1 MEDFFEGL
9 GRDFKDLTN
18 ALHIPADPAW
28 RPGVDF
34 VLCRDI
40 TGVPTA
46 VYGDQCW
53 DFNPMRLTA
62 TSAPK
67 IRFDNFPE
75 LDSPETVAL
84 VEELRYFLFCLF
96 FYVKSGRLGRLSV
109 EGLYAY
115 SRTLRYAVRFCLS
128 QKNNPLV
135 GGLSL
140 RQLFSTPAYLSAYR
154 LWMDSNSVHNQVR
167 SYTRALILHM
177 AAIGEDR
184 LGFALK
190 GVFSEG
196 FGAQKDT
203 YNQHPIIPTRIY
215 LGVINDLSDSL
226 DLLHSHK
233 DLLEGFLS
241 CFQDLQYGW
250 PEEYQTHRLKSDSFS
265 LRPNLQQAIQIH
277 GLDRLLTGDFQP
289 MAVGRGSV
297 VSRLGVSAVLMRMQW
312 VLKYII
318 HLYTGMRDQE
328 VMRLPYSCLDAE
340 KLSSPTTDET
350 GRVFDSAMVVSI
362 ISTTT
367 KFSGYRRSTAWLATD
382 YVVRAVEVAQAI
394 CRALSLLYRVDYE
407 KMPLFLSPVVILN
420 KSASAKVSTF
430 DETAHRPSFVGK
442 YTLQDNDLAELEASD
457 PSRNFA
463 EDARFRLG
471 ASWRFT
477 SHQFR
482 RSLAFY
488 GSSSGFISLP
498 SLRKQ
503 FKHLTTQ
510 MTRYYANNFDKLK
523 TIFGYYDEEKQDF
536 VLPKNH
542 FLFEYQTG
550 VPLNI
555 AYDLLDHAF
564 GDGSVLFGGVGTY
577 ISNQREKMGSGDI
590 HIAELRSET
599 EKQAKEGKI
608 AYRATLLGGC
618 TTVGKCDSYLLG
630 NAVSCLSCDEGI
642 IEKEKLESAIA
653 DDEALLERLEPG
665 TGEYQVV
672 ESELN
677 GFRKFHQKFISVKA
691 VE

>member
-9 GRDFKDLTN
+9 GGDFTDLSD
-18 ALHIPADPAW
+18 ALSIPVDPVW
-28 RPGVDF
+28 RPESDF
-34 VLCRDI
+34 VLCRDLN
-40 TGVPTA
+40 GVATA
-46 VYGDQCW
+46 VYGGQCW
-53 DFNPMRLTA
+53 DFNPMRL
-62 TSAPK
+62 SAYLVPK
-67 IRFDNFPE
+67 IRFNNFPSS
-75 LDSPETVAL
+75 DSPETAAL
-84 VEELRYFLFCLF
+84 VEEVRYLLFCLF

-109 EGLYAY
+109 EGLYTY
-115 SRTLRYAVRFCLS
+115 SRVLRYAVQFCLS
-128 QKNNPLV
+128 QKGNPLV

-140 RQLFSTPAYLSAYR
+140 SQLFSNPAYLSAYR
-154 LWMDSNSVHNQVR
+154 LWMDSNKVHNQTR
-167 SYTRALILHM
+167 SYTRSLILHL
-177 AAIGEDR
+177 AAIGEVR
-184 LGFALK
+184 LGFALN

-196 FGAQKDT
+196 FGAQKDI
-203 YNQHPIIPTRIY
+203 YNQHPIVPTRIY
-215 LGVINDLSDSL
+215 IGVINDLGDCL

-250 PEEYQTHRLKSDSFS
+250 SEEYQIRRFEAQSFS
-265 LRPNLQQAIQIH
+265 LQPNLPEAIRSH

-289 MAVGRGSV
+289 LGIGGWAMANRS
-297 VSRLGVSAVLMRMQW
+297 GVSAVLMRMQW
-312 VLKYII
+312 ILKYVI

-340 KLSSPTTDET
+340 ELSAPTTDET
-350 GRVFDSAMVVSI
+350 GRIFDSSMMVSI

-367 KFSGYRRSTAWLATD
+367 KFSGYRRSTAWLATEC
-382 YVVRAVEVAQAI
+382 VVRAVEVAQAI
-394 CRALSLLYRVDYE
+394 CRALSSIYKVDYE
-407 KMPLFLSPVVILN
+407 KMPLFLCPVVTFKESNIP
-420 KSASAKVSTF
+420 KVSVF
-430 DETAHRPSFVGK
+430 HEVEHRPDFVLK
-442 YTLQDNDLAELEASD
+442 YTLQDDDLAELAASD
-457 PSRNFA
+457 PFRNFA
-463 EDARFRLG
+463 EDERFQLG

-503 FKHLTTQ
+503 FKHLSIQ
-510 MTRYYANNFDKLK
+510 MTRYYSNNFEKLK
-523 TIFGYYDEEKQDF
+523 TIFGYYDEDKKEF

-577 ISNQREKMGSGDI
+577 ISNQREKNGAGEI
-590 HIAELRSET
+590 HIADHRKET
-599 EKQAKEGKI
+599 EQQAKEGKI
-608 AYRATLLGGC
+608 AYRTTLLGGC

-642 IEKEKLESAIA
+642 IEKEKLEGAIA

-677 GFRKFHQKFISVKA
+677 GFKKFHQRFIPVKV